1 MEIRHQPH
9 RKKGQWVVYW
19 RSAWTGARH
28 HQGFPSEA
36 AAREFVDSL
45 NALLAREK
53 ELMARRRRRERAS
66 CPRMTVEE
74 LFQRYLS
81 VALSNRTTAK
91 QAAYHAAHI
100 LTLYGQRQ
108 AIRLTSE
115 DMLQFMELQK
125 VRGLCQ
131 ATINRRISILRSAL
145 NWAVKMGILPQNP
158 LSGLRLPQARPQR
171 MAPPTPEELRRIF
184 HAAEPHV
191 RRVIVLGAYCGPRIG
206 PSELFRLRWK
216 DVDLEN
222 GIIRMPNAAKGAK
235 ESARELPI
243 RESILPLL
251 RQWLDEDMRSG
262 AEHVVHWQGQSV
274 RTIHRAWHTALR
286 RAGIHR
292 RITPY
297 SLRHAYATY
306 SVQGGAKLKPL
317 AKLMGHRNEL
327 MILRT
332 YQHVLDKD
340 EREAV
345 EAMPDVL
352 RLERPA
358 KTSGRE
364 KAARH
369 RSPMAFPIPAHL
381 RSTVSLWASFSLS
394 QGKAEKS
401 ASSGNTAQ
409 RDERTKN
416 PGSFPPLFPL

>member
-1 MEIRHQPH
+1 MEIRHQPY

-19 RSAWTGARH
+19 RSVWTGARH

-45 NALLAREK
+45 STMLAKEK

-81 VALSNRTTAK
+81 VALSNPTTAK

-100 LTLYGQRQ
+100 LTLYGHRQ
-108 AIRLTSE
+108 ATRLTSA

-145 NWAVKMGILPQNP
+145 NWAVKTGILPQNP
-158 LSGLRLPQARPQR
+158 LSGLHLPQAHPQR
-171 MAPPTPEELRRIF
+171 MAPPTPEELRRIY
-184 HAAEPHV
+184 HTAESHV

-235 ESARELPI
+235 EISRELPI
-243 RESILPLL
+243 REALLPLL
-251 RQWLDEDMRSG
+251 KQWLDEDMRSG
-262 AEHVVHWQGQSV
+262 IEHVVHWRGRPV

-352 RLERPA
+352 RLGRPA
-358 KTSGRE
+358 MKRCGSRRVILAGMWPLPD
-364 KAARH
+364 KAYLA
-369 RSPMAFPIPAHL
+369 AC
-381 RSTVSLWASFSLS
+381 SLLATRA
-394 QGKAEKS
+394 G
-401 ASSGNTAQ
+401 G
-409 RDERTKN
+409 
-416 PGSFPPLFPL
+416 

>member
-1 MEIRHQPH
+1 MEIRHQPY

-45 NALLAREK
+45 NTVLAKEK

-81 VALSNRTTAK
+81 VALSNPTTAK

-100 LTLYGQRQ
+100 LTLYGHRQ
-108 AIRLTSE
+108 ATRLTSE
-115 DMLQFMELQK
+115 DILQFMELQK

-145 NWAVKMGILPQNP
+145 NWAVKAGILPQNP
-158 LSGLRLPQARPQR
+158 LSSLRLPQARPQR
-171 MAPPTPEELRRIF
+171 LAPPTPDELRRIY
-184 HAAEPHV
+184 HTAEPHV

-243 RESILPLL
+243 RESLLPLL
-251 RQWLDEDMRSG
+251 RQWIDEDMRNG
-262 AEHVVHWQGQSV
+262 AEHVVHWRGRPV
-274 RTIHRAWHTALR
+274 RTIHRSWHTALR
-286 RAGIHR
+286 HAGIHR

-306 SVQGGAKLKPL
+306 SVQGGVKLKPL

-352 RLERPA
+352 RLGRPA
-358 KTSGRE
+358 MKRRGSRRMVQSGMW
-364 KAARH
+364 
-369 RSPMAFPIPAHL
+369 PLP
-381 RSTVSLWASFSLS
+381 
-394 QGKAEKS
+394 GKAYLAACS
-401 ASSGNTAQ
+401 LLATCAG
-409 RDERTKN
+409 
-416 PGSFPPLFPL
+416 G

>member
-1 MEIRHQPH
+1 MEIRHQPY

-19 RSAWTGARH
+19 RSVWTGVRH

-45 NALLAREK
+45 NTVLAKEK

-81 VALSNRTTAK
+81 VALSNPTTAK

-100 LTLYGQRQ
+100 LTLYGHRQ
-108 AIRLTSE
+108 ATRLTSE
-115 DMLQFMELQK
+115 DILQFMELQK

-145 NWAVKMGILPQNP
+145 NWAVKAGILPQNP
-158 LSGLRLPQARPQR
+158 LSSLRLPQARPQR
-171 MAPPTPEELRRIF
+171 LAPPTPDELRRIY
-184 HAAEPHV
+184 HTAEPHV

-243 RESILPLL
+243 RESLLPLL
-251 RQWLDEDMRSG
+251 RQWIDEDMRNG
-262 AEHVVHWQGQSV
+262 AEHVVHWRGRPV
-274 RTIHRAWHTALR
+274 RTIHRSWHTALR
-286 RAGIHR
+286 HAGIHR

-306 SVQGGAKLKPL
+306 SVQGGVKLKPL

-352 RLERPA
+352 RLGRPA
-358 KTSGRE
+358 MKRRGSRRMVQSGMW
-364 KAARH
+364 
-369 RSPMAFPIPAHL
+369 PLP
-381 RSTVSLWASFSLS
+381 
-394 QGKAEKS
+394 GKAYLAACS
-401 ASSGNTAQ
+401 LLATCAG
-409 RDERTKN
+409 
-416 PGSFPPLFPL
+416 G

>member
-1 MEIRHQPH
+1 MEIRHQPY

-19 RSAWTGARH
+19 RSVWTGVRH

-36 AAREFVDSL
+36 AAREFVESL
-45 NALLAREK
+45 NTMLAREK
-53 ELMARRRRRERAS
+53 ELMARRRRRKRAS
-66 CPRMTVEE
+66 CPRMTVED

-81 VALSNRTTAK
+81 VALSNPTTAK

-108 AIRLTSE
+108 ATRLTSA

-145 NWAVKMGILPQNP
+145 NWAVKTGILPQNP
-158 LSGLRLPQARPQR
+158 LSGLHLPQARPQR

-235 ESARELPI
+235 ENARELPI
-243 RESILPLL
+243 RESLVPLL
-251 RQWLDEDMRSG
+251 RQWLDEDMKSG
-262 AEHVVHWQGQSV
+262 VGHVIHWRGRPV

-352 RLERPA
+352 RLGRPA
-358 KTSGRE
+358 MKRRGSRRVILAGMWPLPD
-364 KAARH
+364 KAYLA
-369 RSPMAFPIPAHL
+369 AC
-381 RSTVSLWASFSLS
+381 SLLATRA
-394 QGKAEKS
+394 G
-401 ASSGNTAQ
+401 G
-409 RDERTKN
+409 
-416 PGSFPPLFPL
+416 

>member
-1 MEIRHQPH
+1 MEIRHQPY
-9 RKKGQWVVYW
+9 RKKEWVVYW
-19 RSAWTGARH
+19 RSSWTGARH
-28 HQGFPSEA
+28 HQRFPSEA

-45 NALLAREK
+45 STMLAKEK

-74 LFQRYLS
+74 LLQRYLS
-81 VALSNRTTAK
+81 VALSNPTTAK

-108 AIRLTSE
+108 ATRLTSA

-145 NWAVKMGILPQNP
+145 NWAVKTGILPQNP

-235 ESARELPI
+235 ENARELPI
-243 RESILPLL
+243 RESLLPLL
-251 RQWLDEDMRSG
+251 RQWLNEDMRNSG
-262 AEHVVHWQGQSV
+262 AGYVIHWRGRSV
-274 RTIHRAWHTALR
+274 RAIHRAWHTALR

-352 RLERPA
+352 RLGQPA
-358 KTSGRE
+358 MKRRGSR
-364 KAARH
+364 R
-369 RSPMAFPIPAHL
+369 
-381 RSTVSLWASFSLS
+381 TVQAGIWPLP
-394 QGKAEKS
+394 GKAYL
-401 ASSGNTAQ
+401 TACSLLA
-409 RDERTKN
+409 TCA
-416 PGSFPPLFPL
+416 GG

>member
-1 MEIRHQPH
+1 MKIRHQPC

-19 RSAWTGARH
+19 RSVWTGARH

-45 NALLAREK
+45 STMLAKEK

-81 VALSNRTTAK
+81 VALSNPTTAK

-108 AIRLTSE
+108 AMRLTRE
-115 DMLQFMELQK
+115 DILQFMELQK

-145 NWAVKMGILPQNP
+145 NWAVKAGMLPQNP

-171 MAPPTPEELRRIF
+171 MAPPTPEELRRIY
-184 HAAEPHV
+184 HTAESHV
-191 RRVIVLGAYCGPRIG
+191 RRVIVLGAYYGPRIG
-206 PSELFRLRWK
+206 PSELFRLRWE

-235 ESARELPI
+235 ENARELPI

-262 AEHVVHWQGQSV
+262 AEHVVHWRGHPV

-286 RAGIHR
+286 CAGIHR

-345 EAMPDVL
+345 ESMPDVL
-352 RLERPA
+352 RLGQPA
-358 KTSGRE
+358 LKRRGSRRAVQSGIW
-364 KAARH
+364 
-369 RSPMAFPIPAHL
+369 PLP
-381 RSTVSLWASFSLS
+381 
-394 QGKAEKS
+394 GKAYLAVCS
-401 ASSGNTAQ
+401 LLATCAG
-409 RDERTKN
+409 
-416 PGSFPPLFPL
+416 G

>member
-1 MEIRHQPH
+1 MEIRHQPY

-36 AAREFVDSL
+36 AAWAFVDTL

-53 ELMARRRRRERAS
+53 ELMAKRRRRERAS
-66 CPRMTVEE
+66 YPRMTVKE

-81 VALSNRTTAK
+81 VALSNPTTAK

-100 LTLYGQRQ
+100 LTLYGHRQ
-108 AIRLTSE
+108 ARLLTSA

-145 NWAVKMGILPQNP
+145 NWAVKTGILQQNP
-158 LSGLRLPQARPQR
+158 LSNLHLPQARPQR
-171 MAPPTPEELRRIF
+171 MAPPTPEELRHIY
-184 HAAEPHV
+184 HTAESHV

-235 ESARELPI
+235 ENARELPI
-243 RESILPLL
+243 RESLLPLL
-251 RQWLDEDMRSG
+251 RQWLNEDMGSG
-262 AEHVVHWQGQSV
+262 AGHVIHWRGRPV

-297 SLRHAYATY
+297 LLRHAYATY

-352 RLERPA
+352 RLGQPA
-358 KTSGRE
+358 MKRHGSRRVIQAGIWPLPD
-364 KAARH
+364 KAYLA
-369 RSPMAFPIPAHL
+369 AC
-381 RSTVSLWASFSLS
+381 SLLATCA
-394 QGKAEKS
+394 G
-401 ASSGNTAQ
+401 G
-409 RDERTKN
+409 
-416 PGSFPPLFPL
+416 